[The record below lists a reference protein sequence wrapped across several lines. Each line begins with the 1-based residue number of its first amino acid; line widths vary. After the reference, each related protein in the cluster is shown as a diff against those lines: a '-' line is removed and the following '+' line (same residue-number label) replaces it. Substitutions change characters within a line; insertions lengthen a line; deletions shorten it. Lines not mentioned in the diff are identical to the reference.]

1 MNTTI
6 SGSTGFLGK
15 VLLKKA
21 LLICGILSSLLY
33 VAMNIFIPLQWS
45 EYSVVTQVVS
55 ELSAIGAP
63 TRPVWFAW
71 GIVYSLL
78 IIAFGVGI
86 WLSAAGNRALRVV
99 AGAFLANGVIGLF
112 WPPMHLRGAEM
123 ALTDILHI
131 AFGIAWLL
139 LSLLILSFSIAAF
152 RGRFRLYTIASLVL
166 FIVFGILTGIESP
179 NIAKN
184 LPTPTIGIWERIN
197 IAVFMLWLA
206 VLSLVLMRKDFS
218 KVKT

>member
-1 MNTTI
+1 M
-6 SGSTGFLGK
+6 
-15 VLLKKA
+15 LLV
-21 LLICGILSSLLY
+21 CGILSSLLY
-33 VAMNIFIPLQWS
+33 VAMNIFIPMLWK
-45 EYSVVTQVVS
+45 EYSMVTQTVS

-71 GIVYSLL
+71 GIVYALL
-78 IIAFGVGI
+78 TAAFGWGV
-86 WLSAAGNRALRVV
+86 WKSAGPNRSLRILGALFV
-99 AGAFLANGVIGLF
+99 ADGFISLF
-112 WPPMHLRGAEM
+112 WPPMQLRGSGEM

-131 AFGIAWLL
+131 AFGVAWLL

-152 RGRFRLYTIASLVL
+152 RGRFRLYTIVTLGL
-166 FIVFGILTGIESP
+166 FVVFGILTGIESP

-197 IAVFMLWLA
+197 IAVFMLWVAVLA
-206 VLSLVLMRKDFS
+206 VVLMRKDFS